1 MSRIGKKPI
10 DILNGVEVSVNGQK
24 IMVKGPK
31 GVIEKE
37 IHPAIQVKIENKK
50 IIVEPKNSKD
60 EYKKFHGLTRTI
72 INNMLQGV
80 VHGYSKTLT
89 IVGVGYKVQPKDK
102 GIEISV
108 GLSHPILY
116 EPPKG
121 IECKIDGKTNIII
134 SGIDKELVGT
144 VAAQIKSFRPPEPY
158 HGKGIRYL
166 DEVVSTKV
174 GKTGVK

>member
-24 IMVKGPK
+24 IIVKGPK

-37 IHPAIQVKIENKK
+37 IHPTMQVKIENKK
-50 IIVEPKNSKD
+50 IIVEPKNNTN

-72 INNMLQGV
+72 INNMIQGV

-89 IVGVGYKVQPKDK
+89 IVGVGYKVQPKNK

-116 EPPKG
+116 DPPNG
-121 IECKIDGKTNIII
+121 IELKVDGKTNIII
-134 SGIDKELVGT
+134 NGIDKALVGT
-144 VAAQIKSFRPPEPY
+144 VAAQIRSFRPPEPY

-166 DEVVSTKV
+166 NEIVTTKV